1 MLKMLN
7 FVNAKSDRLFR
18 IRSFRIVIML
28 IGDCKQ
34 PKTEH
39 NAHYKWSGTIVIA
52 FTIGFNTFWSNT
64 KWITVGTIQAGAD
77 IEDKQKSV
85 FKMAYRWAKIAYH
98 LWKGDWVE
106 SSEK

>member
-39 NAHYKWSGTIVIA
+39 NAHYK
-52 FTIGFNTFWSNT
+52 
-64 KWITVGTIQAGAD
+64 
-77 IEDKQKSV
+77 
-85 FKMAYRWAKIAYH
+85 
-98 LWKGDWVE
+98 
-106 SSEK
+106 